1 MTVHFT
7 DELGI
12 YRGRRYFLHVR
23 AEPDF
28 DAPEDFAV
36 VVCYRETEGEEAVE
50 IARVD
55 TAHGYTRFDG
65 LYRRDEPK
73 ERIDRGLWQAVRRLR
88 ENWRTYAESFEDDG
102 G

>member
-1 MTVHFT
+1 MTGHFT
-7 DELGI
+7 DELGG
-12 YRGRRYFLHVR
+12 YRNRRYFLRVR
-23 AEPDF
+23 VEPDF

-36 VVCYRETEGEEAVE
+36 VVFYRVPERDETVE

-55 TAHGYTRFDG
+55 TAHGYTHFDR

-73 ERIDRGLWQAVRRLR
+73 ERVDWGLWEAVRRLR
-88 ENWRTYAESFEDDG
+88 ENWRTYAESFERRG